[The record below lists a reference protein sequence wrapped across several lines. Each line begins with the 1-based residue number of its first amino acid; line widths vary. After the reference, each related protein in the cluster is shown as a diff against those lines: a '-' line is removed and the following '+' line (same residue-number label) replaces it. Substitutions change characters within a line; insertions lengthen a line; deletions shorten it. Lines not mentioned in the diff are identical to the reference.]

1 MTAHVPRPAP
11 GPPHRRTRRLLA
23 AVAALLLG
31 ATAGACGIP
40 ADDDPRAISPDN
52 VPPEA
57 EAETQPEEGA
67 TVVPAAIWFTRSD
80 GTRSLLARTQQQVAA
95 TGSAPSAATV
105 LDALFEG
112 PPNDD
117 VGTSIPAPTAVG
129 PRGAELVRGLLTVDL
144 NDGINDVRGD
154 GAALSYGQMVCTV
167 DELPGVEG
175 VLFTF
180 EGESRPSPR
189 GDGVATDT
197 PLTCEDYDNLR
208 G

>member
-11 GPPHRRTRRLLA
+11 GPPHRRTRRLLTA
-23 AVAALLLG
+23 AAALLLA

-57 EAETQPEEGA
+57 EAEAQPEEGA
-67 TVVPAAIWFTRSD
+67 RVPAAIWFTRSD

-112 PPNDD
+112 PLSDD

-129 PRGAELVRGLLTVDL
+129 PGGAELARGVLTVDL

-154 GAALSYGQMVCTV
+154 GAVLSYGQMVCTV

-189 GDGVATDT
+189 GDGVATDD
-197 PLTCEDYDNLR
+197 PLTCEDYNDLR